1 MNRKADLPNPF
12 DNSYGKMKNFVFK
25 YVFGKV

>member
-1 MNRKADLPNPF
+1 MNKKAEIPNPF
-12 DNSYGKMKNFVFK
+12 DNRYVKMKNFVFK